1 MNISQ
6 QNQDARI
13 DNDVMELQIIKAR
26 TMFQMLDEF
35 SVSGVSKQLL
45 YLTNAQA
52 REFNNGNID
61 RLLATFEIPAAH
73 IVITFTQEL
82 MRVRTVEHRQRVWRD
97 VSQNLFIRR
106 PHARRAS
113 VHAARALHEERRH
126 PDGRGEQGA
135 RSSRA
140 ERHLRHVQRLH
151 AGNHSHLAEPNP
163 GP

>member
-6 QNQDARI
+6 QNQDARL

-35 SVSGVSKQLL
+35 SVSGVQKQLL

-73 IVITFTQEL
+73 IVITFPKSSCGFAQWNIAS
-82 MRVRTVEHRQRVWRD
+82 VWRD

-113 VHAARALHEERRH
+113 VHAACALYEGRRH
-126 PDGRGEQGA
+126 SDGCGKPGPGA
-135 RSSRA
+135 A
-140 ERHLRHVQRLH
+140 GAQRHVRHVERIH
-151 AGNHSHLAEPNP
+151 AGNHADA
-163 GP
+163 